1 MRHRF
6 HAMTTLLR
14 QPRVTPAER
23 RILLVG
29 ALLALA
35 LAGIPWLLSPYAT
48 TALRDALILAIFA
61 VSYDLLWGKAMVL
74 TLGHAV
80 FFGIGAYGVAIATTQ
95 LEWSWL
101 QGVGLGMGAAVL
113 LAASVGYLL
122 LYAGVRLHFFA
133 IITMAVLLIT
143 RQLATSWQSVTGGDV
158 GILGIPGIRI
168 ELPGWTLELSD
179 ERASYLLALVCL
191 ALVLLLVWS
200 LVRTRYGLV
209 LAAIGMNE
217 FRAKHCGFDTSWHL
231 VFVFTLSAALAAFSG
246 ALYAGTA
253 GVVAP
258 DLFSILM
265 STEVILW
272 VAVGGRGTLIGP
284 VIAAVFFTRVQQEV
298 SSFSTDLW
306 PLILGVLFLV
316 SVLALPQ
323 GLVGLLKARRNA
335 RAQKGHQQT
344 AHQTVQQAA
353 QAEASLPAASQ
364 PAAPP
369 DAAVQ
374 DKVASA
380 GVER

>member
-1 MRHRF
+1 MRHR
-6 HAMTTLLR
+6 LR
-14 QPRVTPAER
+14 ALAALSNQPRTTHVEKRSLLLGGLLVLA
-23 RILLVG
+23 LVG
-29 ALLALA
+29 A
-35 LAGIPWLLSPYAT
+35 PWLLSSYAT
-48 TALRDALILAIFA
+48 TALRDSLILAIFA

-101 QGVGLGMGAAVL
+101 QGTGLGMAAAVL
-113 LAASVGYLL
+113 MAVSIGYLL

-168 ELPGWTLELSD
+168 ELPGGELDFSD
-179 ERASYLLALVCL
+179 ERASYLLALFALV
-191 ALVLLLVWS
+191 LVLLLVWR

-231 VFVFTLSAALAAFSG
+231 VLVFTLSAALAAFSG
-246 ALYAGTA
+246 ALYAGAA

-316 SVLALPQ
+316 CVLALPN
-323 GLVGLLKARRNA
+323 GIVGLLKSRS
-335 RAQKGHQQT
+335 RAAPQ
-344 AHQTVQQAA
+344 
-353 QAEASLPAASQ
+353 Q
-364 PAAPP
+364 PAG
-369 DAAVQ
+369 Q
-374 DKVASA
+374 DSVASA
-380 GVER
+380 GVEP

>member
-1 MRHRF
+1 MRHRL
-6 HAMTTLLR
+6 HALATLLS
-14 QPRVTPAER
+14 QPRTTPAEKR
-23 RILLVG
+23 TLLFG
-29 ALLALA
+29 ALLVLA
-35 LAGIPWLLSPYAT
+35 LGSVPWLLSSYAS

-95 LEWSWL
+95 LQWSWL

-168 ELPGWTLELSD
+168 DFPGWALELSD
-179 ERASYLLALVCL
+179 ERSSYLLALVAL
-191 ALVLLLVWS
+191 VLVLLLVWC

-231 VFVFTLSAALAAFSG
+231 VFVFTLSGALAAFSG

-316 SVLALPQ
+316 CVLALPQ
-323 GLVGLLKARRNA
+323 GFVGLLKSRRHT
-335 RAQKGHQQT
+335 G
-344 AHQTVQQAA
+344 AH
-353 QAEASLPAASQ
+353 
-364 PAAPP
+364 
-369 DAAVQ
+369 DAATQ
-374 DKVASA
+374 DSVASA
-380 GVER
+380 GVEP